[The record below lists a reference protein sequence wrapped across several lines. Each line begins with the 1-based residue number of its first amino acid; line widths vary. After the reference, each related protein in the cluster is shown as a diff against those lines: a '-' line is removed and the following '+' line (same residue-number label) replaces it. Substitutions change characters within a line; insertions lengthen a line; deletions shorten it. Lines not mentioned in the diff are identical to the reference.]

1 MKRPDNS
8 SRKNSRG
15 GAGKSERTGNR
26 KRTGSDEKGSGG
38 FRGRKDDR
46 PSFDKPKRDDFSGS
60 AAPRGRRSNFN
71 NFDSPRN
78 IERGDSKPKSS
89 SWDDFDAPSERGGD
103 RSFSRD
109 RKPFGDSSD
118 RPKRAYNR
126 EEKSD
131 RPYSRDRKPF
141 GDDERPKRSYNR
153 EEKSDRP
160 FSRDRKPFGDD
171 ERPKR
176 SYNREEKSDRP
187 FSRDRKPFGDDERPK
202 RSYNREEKSDRPYSR
217 DRKPFGDDEK
227 PQRSYNR
234 EEKSD
239 RPYSRDRKPFGDDEK
254 PKRSY
259 NREEKSDR
267 PYSRDRKPF
276 GDDEKPKR
284 SYNREEKSDRPYSRD
299 RKPFGGD
306 ETEKPKRSY
315 KREEGDDRPA
325 RKTEGRIDKSDRSKR
340 AYKGA
345 KEEFKSKKSQ
355 RGTFTENGPIRLN
368 RYISMA
374 GICSRREADEMIL
387 AGVVSVNGEV
397 VTELGTKVAAGDDI
411 RYNGERLRNE
421 ELKYVLLNKPK
432 DYITTMEDPTAR
444 KTVMELI
451 SGACR
456 ERVYPVGRLDRNT
469 TGLLLFTNDGELA
482 KVLTHPSS
490 MVRKIYH
497 VELDKNVKAGDLK
510 QILEGIELED
520 GTMRAD
526 EVTYDGDGSDKK
538 SIGIQIHS
546 GKNRIVRRI
555 FEHLGYQVMKLDRVM
570 FAGLTKRD
578 LPRGRWRVLNENEI
592 GMLKMISSKP
602 MKGQR

>member
-1 MKRPDNS
+1 MKRSDNS

-89 SWDDFDAPSERGGD
+89 GWDDFDAPSERGGD

-126 EEKSD
+126 DEKSDRPFSRDRKPFGDDDRPKRPYNREEKSDRPFSRDRKPFGDDDRPKRPYNRDEKSD

-141 GDDERPKRSYNR
+141 GDDERPKRAYNR

-160 FSRDRKPFGDD
+160 FSRDSKSFGDD

-176 SYNREEKSDRP
+176 P
-187 FSRDRKPFGDDERPK
+187 
-202 RSYNREEKSDRPYSR
+202 YNREEKSDRPYAR
-217 DRKPFGDDEK
+217 DK
-227 PQRSYNR
+227 
-234 EEKSD
+234 
-239 RPYSRDRKPFGDDEK
+239 
-254 PKRSY
+254 
-259 NREEKSDR
+259 
-267 PYSRDRKPF
+267 
-276 GDDEKPKR
+276 
-284 SYNREEKSDRPYSRD
+284 
-299 RKPFGGD
+299 KPFGGD
-306 ETEKPKRSY
+306 ATDKPKRSY
-315 KREEGDDRPA
+315 KREEGEERPT
-325 RKTEGRIDKSDRSKR
+325 RKSEGRGDKSDRSKR
-340 AYKGA
+340 AYKGG
-345 KEEFKSKKSQ
+345 KEEFRSTKSQ

-490 MVRKIYH
+490 MVRKIYR
-497 VELDKNVKAGDLK
+497 VELDKSVKASDLK
-510 QILEGIELED
+510 QILEGVELED
-520 GTMRAD
+520 GIMSAD
-526 EVTYDGDGSDKK
+526 EVSYDGDGSDKK
-538 SIGIQIHS
+538 LVGIQIHS

-570 FAGLTKRD
+570 FAGLSKKD

>member
-1 MKRPDNS
+1 MKRSDNS

-78 IERGDSKPKSS
+78 IDRGDSKPKSS
-89 SWDDFDAPSERGGD
+89 GWDDFDAPTERGGD
-103 RSFSRD
+103 RPFSRD

-131 RPYSRDRKPF
+131 RP
-141 GDDERPKRSYNR
+141 
-153 EEKSDRP
+153 

-171 ERPKR
+171 DRPKR
-176 SYNREEKSDRP
+176 P
-187 FSRDRKPFGDDERPK
+187 
-202 RSYNREEKSDRPYSR
+202 YNREEKSDRPYSR
-217 DRKPFGDDEK
+217 DRKPFGDDERPK
-227 PQRSYNR
+227 RAYNR

-239 RPYSRDRKPFGDDEK
+239 RPYARDSKSFGDEER
-254 PKRSY
+254 PKRPY

-267 PYSRDRKPF
+267 PYARDK
-276 GDDEKPKR
+276 
-284 SYNREEKSDRPYSRD
+284 
-299 RKPFGGD
+299 KPFGGD
-306 ETEKPKRSY
+306 ATDKPKRSY
-315 KREEGDDRPA
+315 KREEGDERPA
-325 RKTEGRIDKSDRSKR
+325 RKTEGRPEKSDRSKR
-340 AYKGA
+340 AYKGG
-345 KEEFKSKKSQ
+345 KEEFRSTKSQ

-490 MVRKIYH
+490 MVRKIYR
-497 VELDKNVKAGDLK
+497 VELDKSVKAGDLK
-510 QILEGIELED
+510 QILEGVELED
-520 GTMRAD
+520 GIMSAD
-526 EVTYDGDGSDKK
+526 EVSYDGDGSDKK
-538 SIGIQIHS
+538 LVGIQIHS

-570 FAGLTKRD
+570 FAGLSKKD

>member
-1 MKRPDNS
+1 MKRSDNS

-89 SWDDFDAPSERGGD
+89 GWDDFDAPSERGGD
-103 RSFSRD
+103 RSISRD

-118 RPKRAYNR
+118 RPKRAYNRDEKSDRPFSRDRKPFGDDDRPKRPYNREEKSDRPFSRDRKPFGDDDRPKRPYNR

-141 GDDERPKRSYNR
+141 GDDERPKRAYNR

-160 FSRDRKPFGDD
+160 FSRDSKSFGDD

-176 SYNREEKSDRP
+176 P
-187 FSRDRKPFGDDERPK
+187 
-202 RSYNREEKSDRPYSR
+202 YNREEKSDRPYAR
-217 DRKPFGDDEK
+217 DK
-227 PQRSYNR
+227 
-234 EEKSD
+234 
-239 RPYSRDRKPFGDDEK
+239 
-254 PKRSY
+254 
-259 NREEKSDR
+259 
-267 PYSRDRKPF
+267 
-276 GDDEKPKR
+276 
-284 SYNREEKSDRPYSRD
+284 
-299 RKPFGGD
+299 KPFGGD
-306 ETEKPKRSY
+306 ATDKPKRSY
-315 KREEGDDRPA
+315 KREEGEERPT
-325 RKTEGRIDKSDRSKR
+325 RKSEGRGDKSDRSKR
-340 AYKGA
+340 AYKGG
-345 KEEFKSKKSQ
+345 KEEFRSTKSQ

-490 MVRKIYH
+490 MVRKIYR
-497 VELDKNVKAGDLK
+497 VELDKSVKASDLK
-510 QILEGIELED
+510 QILEGVELED
-520 GTMRAD
+520 GIMSAD
-526 EVTYDGDGSDKK
+526 EVSYDGDGSDKK
-538 SIGIQIHS
+538 LVGIQIHS

-570 FAGLTKRD
+570 FAGLSKKD

>member
-26 KRTGSDEKGSGG
+26 KRTGSDDKASGG

-46 PSFDKPKRDDFSGS
+46 PSFDKPKRDNSSGS

-78 IERGDSKPKSS
+78 IERGESKPKPS
-89 SWDDFDAPSERGGD
+89 SWDDFDAPTERSSD
-103 RSFSRD
+103 RPFSRD

-118 RPKRAYNR
+118 RPKR
-126 EEKSD
+126 
-131 RPYSRDRKPF
+131 P
-141 GDDERPKRSYNR
+141 YNR

-160 FSRDRKPFGDD
+160 FSRDRKPFGDN
-171 ERPKR
+171 EKPKR
-176 SYNREEKSDRP
+176 P
-187 FSRDRKPFGDDERPK
+187 
-202 RSYNREEKSDRPYSR
+202 YNREEKSDRPYSR
-217 DRKPFGDDEK
+217 DKKPFGDDAT
-227 PQRSYNR
+227 
-234 EEKSD
+234 D
-239 RPYSRDRKPFGDDEK
+239 
-254 PKRSY
+254 
-259 NREEKSDR
+259 
-267 PYSRDRKPF
+267 
-276 GDDEKPKR
+276 
-284 SYNREEKSDRPYSRD
+284 
-299 RKPFGGD
+299 
-306 ETEKPKRSY
+306 KPKRSY
-315 KREEGDDRPA
+315 KREEGEERPA
-325 RKTEGRIDKSDRSKR
+325 RKTEERTESSDRSKR
-340 AYKGA
+340 AYKGG
-345 KEEFKSKKSQ
+345 KEEFRSTKSQ

-397 VTELGTKVAAGDDI
+397 ITELGTKVAAGDDI

-469 TGLLLFTNDGELA
+469 TGLLLFTNDGDLA

-497 VELDKNVKAGDLK
+497 VELDKSVKAGDLK
-510 QILEGIELED
+510 QIVEGVELED
-520 GTMRAD
+520 GMMRAD

-538 SIGIQIHS
+538 SVGLQIHS

-555 FEHLGYQVMKLDRVM
+555 FEHLGYEVMKLDRVM
-570 FAGLTKRD
+570 FAGLTKKD

-602 MKGQR
+602 MKGQRQ

>member
-89 SWDDFDAPSERGGD
+89 GWDDFDAPSERGAG

-109 RKPFGDSSD
+109 RKPFGESSD
-118 RPKRAYNR
+118 RPKRA
-126 EEKSD
+126 
-131 RPYSRDRKPF
+131 
-141 GDDERPKRSYNR
+141 
-153 EEKSDRP
+153 
-160 FSRDRKPFGDD
+160 
-171 ERPKR
+171 
-176 SYNREEKSDRP
+176 
-187 FSRDRKPFGDDERPK
+187 
-202 RSYNREEKSDRPYSR
+202 
-217 DRKPFGDDEK
+217 
-227 PQRSYNR
+227 YNR

-276 GDDEKPKR
+276 
-284 SYNREEKSDRPYSRD
+284 S
-299 RKPFGGD
+299 GD

-397 VTELGTKVAAGDDI
+397 VTELGTKVSAGDDI

>member
-1 MKRPDNS
+1 MKRSDNS

-89 SWDDFDAPSERGGD
+89 GWDDFDAPSERGGD

-126 EEKSD
+126 DEKSDRPFSRDRKPFGDDDRPKRPYNREEKSDRPFSRDRKPFGDDDRPKRPYNRDEKSD

-141 GDDERPKRSYNR
+141 GDDERPKRPYNR

-176 SYNREEKSDRP
+176 AYNREEKSDRP
-187 FSRDRKPFGDDERPK
+187 FSRDSKSFGDDERPK
-202 RSYNREEKSDRPYSR
+202 RPYNREEKSDRPYAR
-217 DRKPFGDDEK
+217 DK
-227 PQRSYNR
+227 
-234 EEKSD
+234 
-239 RPYSRDRKPFGDDEK
+239 
-254 PKRSY
+254 
-259 NREEKSDR
+259 
-267 PYSRDRKPF
+267 
-276 GDDEKPKR
+276 
-284 SYNREEKSDRPYSRD
+284 
-299 RKPFGGD
+299 KPFGGD
-306 ETEKPKRSY
+306 ATDKPKRSY
-315 KREEGDDRPA
+315 KREEGEERPT
-325 RKTEGRIDKSDRSKR
+325 RKSEGRGDKSDRSKR
-340 AYKGA
+340 AYKGG
-345 KEEFKSKKSQ
+345 KEEFRSTKSQ

-490 MVRKIYH
+490 MVRKIYR
-497 VELDKNVKAGDLK
+497 VELDKSVKASDLK
-510 QILEGIELED
+510 QILEGVELED
-520 GTMRAD
+520 GIMSAD
-526 EVTYDGDGSDKK
+526 EVSYDGDGSDKK
-538 SIGIQIHS
+538 LVGIQIHS

-570 FAGLTKRD
+570 FAGLSKKD

>member
-1 MKRPDNS
+1 MKRSDNS

-89 SWDDFDAPSERGGD
+89 GWDDFDAPSERGGD
-103 RSFSRD
+103 RSISRD

-126 EEKSD
+126 D
-131 RPYSRDRKPF
+131 
-141 GDDERPKRSYNR
+141 
-153 EEKSDRP
+153 EKSDRP
-160 FSRDRKPFGDD
+160 FSRDSKSFGDD

-176 SYNREEKSDRP
+176 P
-187 FSRDRKPFGDDERPK
+187 
-202 RSYNREEKSDRPYSR
+202 YNREEKSDRPYAR
-217 DRKPFGDDEK
+217 DK
-227 PQRSYNR
+227 
-234 EEKSD
+234 
-239 RPYSRDRKPFGDDEK
+239 
-254 PKRSY
+254 
-259 NREEKSDR
+259 
-267 PYSRDRKPF
+267 
-276 GDDEKPKR
+276 
-284 SYNREEKSDRPYSRD
+284 
-299 RKPFGGD
+299 KPFGGD
-306 ETEKPKRSY
+306 ATDKPKRSY
-315 KREEGDDRPA
+315 KREEGEERPT
-325 RKTEGRIDKSDRSKR
+325 RKSEGRGDKSDRSKR
-340 AYKGA
+340 AYKGG
-345 KEEFKSKKSQ
+345 KEEFRSTKSQ

-490 MVRKIYH
+490 MVRKIYR
-497 VELDKNVKAGDLK
+497 VELDKSVKASDLK
-510 QILEGIELED
+510 QILEGVELED
-520 GTMRAD
+520 GIMSAD
-526 EVTYDGDGSDKK
+526 EVSYDGDGSDKK
-538 SIGIQIHS
+538 LVGIQIHS

-570 FAGLTKRD
+570 FAGLSKKD

>member
-89 SWDDFDAPSERGGD
+89 GWDDFDAPSERGAG

-109 RKPFGDSSD
+109 RKPFGESSD
-118 RPKRAYNR
+118 
-126 EEKSD
+126 
-131 RPYSRDRKPF
+131 
-141 GDDERPKRSYNR
+141 
-153 EEKSDRP
+153 
-160 FSRDRKPFGDD
+160 
-171 ERPKR
+171 RPKR

>member
-1 MKRPDNS
+1 MKRSDNS

-89 SWDDFDAPSERGGD
+89 GWDDFDAPSERGGD

-126 EEKSD
+126 DEKSDRPFSRDRKPFGDDDRPKRPYNREEKSDRPFSRDRKPFGDDDRPKRPYNRDEKSD

-141 GDDERPKRSYNR
+141 GDDERPKRAYNR

-160 FSRDRKPFGDD
+160 FSRDSKSFGDD

-176 SYNREEKSDRP
+176 P
-187 FSRDRKPFGDDERPK
+187 
-202 RSYNREEKSDRPYSR
+202 YNREEKSDRPYAR
-217 DRKPFGDDEK
+217 DK
-227 PQRSYNR
+227 
-234 EEKSD
+234 
-239 RPYSRDRKPFGDDEK
+239 
-254 PKRSY
+254 
-259 NREEKSDR
+259 
-267 PYSRDRKPF
+267 
-276 GDDEKPKR
+276 
-284 SYNREEKSDRPYSRD
+284 
-299 RKPFGGD
+299 KPFGGD
-306 ETEKPKRSY
+306 ATDKPKRSY
-315 KREEGDDRPA
+315 KREEGDERPA
-325 RKTEGRIDKSDRSKR
+325 RKSEGRGDKSDRSKR
-340 AYKGA
+340 AYKGG
-345 KEEFKSKKSQ
+345 KEEFRSTKSQ

-490 MVRKIYH
+490 MVRKIYR
-497 VELDKNVKAGDLK
+497 VELDKSVKASDLK
-510 QILEGIELED
+510 QILEGVELED
-520 GTMRAD
+520 GIMSAD
-526 EVTYDGDGSDKK
+526 EVSYDGDGSDKK
-538 SIGIQIHS
+538 LVGIQIHS

-570 FAGLTKRD
+570 FAGLSKKD

>member
-1 MKRPDNS
+1 MKRSDNS

-89 SWDDFDAPSERGGD
+89 GWDDFDAPSERGGD

-126 EEKSD
+126 DEKSDRPFSRDRKPFGDDDRPKRPYNREEKSDRPFSRDRKPFGDDDRPKRPYNREEKSD

-141 GDDERPKRSYNR
+141 GDDERPKRAYNR

-176 SYNREEKSDRP
+176 AYNREEKSDRP
-187 FSRDRKPFGDDERPK
+187 FSRDSKSFGDDERPK
-202 RSYNREEKSDRPYSR
+202 RPYNREEKSDRPYAR
-217 DRKPFGDDEK
+217 DK
-227 PQRSYNR
+227 
-234 EEKSD
+234 
-239 RPYSRDRKPFGDDEK
+239 
-254 PKRSY
+254 
-259 NREEKSDR
+259 
-267 PYSRDRKPF
+267 
-276 GDDEKPKR
+276 
-284 SYNREEKSDRPYSRD
+284 
-299 RKPFGGD
+299 KPFGGD
-306 ETEKPKRSY
+306 ATDKPKRSY
-315 KREEGDDRPA
+315 KREEGEERPT
-325 RKTEGRIDKSDRSKR
+325 RKSEGRGDKSDRSKR
-340 AYKGA
+340 AYKGG
-345 KEEFKSKKSQ
+345 KEEFRSTKSQ

-490 MVRKIYH
+490 MVRKIYR
-497 VELDKNVKAGDLK
+497 VELDKSVKASDLK
-510 QILEGIELED
+510 QILEGVELED
-520 GTMRAD
+520 GIMSAD
-526 EVTYDGDGSDKK
+526 EVSYDGDGSDKK
-538 SIGIQIHS
+538 LVGIQIHS

-570 FAGLTKRD
+570 FAGLSKKD

>member
-26 KRTGSDEKGSGG
+26 KRTGSDDKASGG

-46 PSFDKPKRDDFSGS
+46 PSFDKPKRDNSSGS

-78 IERGDSKPKSS
+78 IERGESKPKPS
-89 SWDDFDAPSERGGD
+89 SWDDFDAPTERSSD
-103 RSFSRD
+103 RPFSRD

-118 RPKRAYNR
+118 RPKR
-126 EEKSD
+126 
-131 RPYSRDRKPF
+131 P
-141 GDDERPKRSYNR
+141 YNR

-171 ERPKR
+171 DRPKR
-176 SYNREEKSDRP
+176 PYNREEKSDRPYSRDKKPFGDDDRPKRPYNREEKSDRP
-187 FSRDRKPFGDDERPK
+187 FSRDRKPFGDSSDRPK
-202 RSYNREEKSDRPYSR
+202 RPYNREEKSDRPFSRDRKPFGDNEKPKRPYNREEKSDRPYSR
-217 DRKPFGDDEK
+217 DKKPFGDDAT
-227 PQRSYNR
+227 
-234 EEKSD
+234 D
-239 RPYSRDRKPFGDDEK
+239 
-254 PKRSY
+254 
-259 NREEKSDR
+259 
-267 PYSRDRKPF
+267 
-276 GDDEKPKR
+276 
-284 SYNREEKSDRPYSRD
+284 
-299 RKPFGGD
+299 
-306 ETEKPKRSY
+306 KPKRSY
-315 KREEGDDRPA
+315 KREEGEERPA
-325 RKTEGRIDKSDRSKR
+325 RKTEERTESSDRSKR
-340 AYKGA
+340 AYKGG
-345 KEEFKSKKSQ
+345 KEEFRSTKSQ

-397 VTELGTKVAAGDDI
+397 ITELGTKVAAGDDI

-469 TGLLLFTNDGELA
+469 TGLLLFTNDGDLA

-497 VELDKNVKAGDLK
+497 VELDKSVKAGDLK
-510 QILEGIELED
+510 QIVEGVELED
-520 GTMRAD
+520 GMMRAD

-538 SIGIQIHS
+538 SVGLQIHS

-555 FEHLGYQVMKLDRVM
+555 FEHLGYEVMKLDRVM
-570 FAGLTKRD
+570 FAGLTKKD

-602 MKGQR
+602 MKGQRQ